1 MSHLIIL
8 LKLSCVCCDGL
19 SAFLCPKVHSVSDEH
34 HKVLGIKCL
43 LLNQIKW
50 ISFPFH
56 NIIMSQK
63 PFFSALYIFFLI
75 TSYHG
80 LFYLSQ
86 LHCLISLWGKR
97 KKWLL
102 FLVVSFKDIL
112 HRKKLVW
119 NKSGKTDWDQRTL
132 KNYIMILILQRV
144 TTNTGFKKSSKKLGV
159 IISIVIHSRQS
170 ICVPVLWLWVSLG
183 KSKWRYVLFE
193 FH

>member
-1 MSHLIIL
+1 MLVLLHEYSWKEMTSMQCRKEYAQKFPVSHLIIL
-8 LKLSCVCCDGL
+8 LKPSCVCCDGL
-19 SAFLCPKVHSVSDEH
+19 SAFLCPEVRLVSDEH

-43 LLNQIKW
+43 LLNPIKR

-97 KKWLL
+97 KKRLL
-102 FLVVSFKDIL
+102 FLIVVSFKDIL

-119 NKSGKTDWDQRTL
+119 N
-132 KNYIMILILQRV
+132 
-144 TTNTGFKKSSKKLGV
+144 
-159 IISIVIHSRQS
+159 
-170 ICVPVLWLWVSLG
+170 
-183 KSKWRYVLFE
+183 
-193 FH
+193 